1 MNTILE
7 MNGICKSFG
16 GISVLNQVSF
26 DLLGGEV
33 HALIGENGAG
43 KSTLMKILVGD
54 YSADK
59 GTIKLC
65 GQEEAIT
72 SPAKAKSLG
81 IAMIHQE
88 LSPVLDMTVAE
99 NIFIGREISKLGCVD
114 NKQQEKHAEEYL
126 KKLGLEISP
135 RKKMRDLSVSEIQ
148 MVEIAKTISSG
159 ARIIIMD
166 EPTSAITNVEAEKLF
181 DAIKILTDSGI
192 GIIYISHKLEELF
205 RISDRITVLR
215 DGNIIGTKTTRELS
229 TQELIKM
236 MVGREINDVYPNCE
250 CRAGDCV
257 LSVKNLSR
265 KHEFEDISFDLHKGE
280 RLGIGGLMGS
290 GRTELVMTIFGERKP
305 SSGQIFI
312 NGKQVKISSP
322 KDAIKNGMALI
333 SEDRKRFGLNLMSSV
348 RDNIV
353 AVVEGRIS
361 KLGLFNASKADKLS
375 KDMVSSFNV
384 KTSSIKQ
391 EVSAL
396 SGGNQQ
402 KVVLAK
408 WLNHDVD
415 IVIFDEPTRGI
426 DVGSKEEI
434 YKVINKLA
442 EKGMGI
448 IIISSEMPELIGLS
462 DRLIVLH
469 EGHLEGELKKDEIT
483 QENIMQLASSLQQ
496 RS

>member
-1 MNTILE
+1 
-7 MNGICKSFG
+7 
-16 GISVLNQVSF
+16 
-26 DLLGGEV
+26 
-33 HALIGENGAG
+33 ALIGENGAG

-54 YSADK
+54 YSADR
-59 GTIKLC
+59 GTIFLS
-65 GQEEAIT
+65 GQEASIT
-72 SPAKAKSLG
+72 SPSKAKSLG

-99 NIFIGREISKLGCVD
+99 NIFIGREISKLGCIG
-114 NKQQEKHAEEYL
+114 NKEQERQASEFL
-126 KKLGLEISP
+126 NKLGLGVSP

-159 ARIIIMD
+159 AQIIIMD

-181 DAIKILTDSGI
+181 EAIRTLAKSGI

-205 RISDRITVLR
+205 EISDRITVLR
-215 DGNIIGTKTTRELS
+215 DGNIIGTKETKELS

-236 MVGREINDVYPNCE
+236 MVGREINDVYPKCKSTS
-250 CRAGDCV
+250 GDCV
-257 LSVKNLSR
+257 LSVRDLSR
-265 KHEFEDISFDLHKGE
+265 KNEFSEVSFDLHRGE

-290 GRTELVMTIFGERKP
+290 GRTELVMTIFGERRP
-305 SSGQIFI
+305 DSGQILI
-312 NGKQVKISSP
+312 NGKPVKITSP
-322 KDAIKNGMALI
+322 KAAIKNGMALI
-333 SEDRKRFGLNLMSSV
+333 SEDRKRFGLNLMSTV

-353 AVVEGRIS
+353 AVVEGKIS
-361 KLGLFNASKADKLS
+361 KLGLFNASRADKIS
-375 KDMVSSFNV
+375 KEMVASFNV

-434 YKVINKLA
+434 YKIINKLA

-462 DRLIVLH
+462 DRVVVLH

-483 QENIMQLASSLQQ
+483 QENIMQLASSLQP